1 MKLRDDTCIYFGGRG
16 RKIRL
21 NATASNTQERN
32 TSPNGRVKLRHPK
45 EEEKR
50 RGKCTSRVIKA
61 GLCQL
66 AICRTTA
73 DEREKEKCILCW
85 TE

>member
-1 MKLRDDTCIYFGGRG
+1 MYLLWGEREKNTVECHSF
-16 RKIRL
+16 KH
-21 NATASNTQERN
+21 TQERD
-32 TSPNGRVKLRHPK
+32 TSPNGRVKLRHATSDPK
-45 EEEKR
+45 KKKR
-50 RGKCTSRVIKA
+50 RDKCTSRVIKA